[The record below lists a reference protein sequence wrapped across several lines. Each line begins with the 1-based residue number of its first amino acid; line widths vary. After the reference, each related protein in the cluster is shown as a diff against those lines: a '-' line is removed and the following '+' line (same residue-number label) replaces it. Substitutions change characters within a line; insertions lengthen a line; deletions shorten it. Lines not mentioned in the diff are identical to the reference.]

1 MPYYFQG
8 FNLFLS
14 MVSIKGKTLQVLV
27 VEIDKDD
34 FEEIKRELEEQLN
47 KSFFSKTAGFPFV
60 VSPKGQISSRT
71 VEKVIEYLQ
80 NRGLKPLLASSESK
94 VSPRVN
100 IQQQEES
107 SRVKVITKNL
117 RSGQLVEFNG
127 DVLIIGDVNPGAE
140 VRASGNIIVMGALR
154 GTAWAGY
161 LGDTN
166 SVIVAL
172 KMQPQQLRIAN
183 IFAAPDEDEKN
194 EGTADY
200 PEVAKVE
207 NNEIVIEPLI

>member
-1 MPYYFQG
+1 
-8 FNLFLS
+8 

-27 VEIDKDD
+27 VEIDKEN
-34 FEEIKRELEEQLN
+34 FEEIKKELDEQLS

-60 VSPKGQISSRT
+60 IFPKGNVSSKT

-80 NRGLKPLLASSESK
+80 SKGLKPLLASTESNATPK
-94 VSPRVN
+94 VN

-127 DVLIIGDVNPGAE
+127 DILIIGDVNPGAE

-183 IFAAPDEDEKN
+183 IFAAPDEEEKN
-194 EGTADY
+194 KGADY

-207 NNEIVIEPLI
+207 NNEIVIEPLV

>member
-1 MPYYFQG
+1 M
-8 FNLFLS
+8 
-14 MVSIKGKTLQVLV
+14 QVLV
-27 VEIDKDD
+27 VEIDKEN
-34 FEEIKRELEEQLN
+34 FEEIKKELDEQLS

-60 VSPKGQISSRT
+60 VSPKGNVSSKT

-80 NRGLKPLLASSESK
+80 SKGLKPLLASTESNATPK
-94 VSPRVN
+94 VN

-127 DVLIIGDVNPGAE
+127 DILIIGDVNPGAE

-183 IFAAPDEDEKN
+183 IFAAPDEEEKN
-194 EGTADY
+194 KGADY

-207 NNEIVIEPLI
+207 NNEIVIEPLV

>member
-1 MPYYFQG
+1 
-8 FNLFLS
+8 

-27 VEIDKDD
+27 VEIDKDN
-34 FEEIKRELEEQLN
+34 FEDIRRELEEQLS

-60 VSPKGQISSRT
+60 VSPKGQISSHT
-71 VEKVIEYLQ
+71 LEQVINYLQ
-80 NRGLKPLLASSESK
+80 NKGLKPLLVSSK
-94 VSPRVN
+94 DTSPPKVN
-100 IQQQEES
+100 IQQTEET

-183 IFAAPDEDEKN
+183 IFAAPDEEEKDK
-194 EGTADY
+194 ETDY

>member
-1 MPYYFQG
+1 
-8 FNLFLS
+8 

-27 VEIDKDD
+27 VEIDKEN
-34 FEEIKRELEEQLN
+34 FEEIKKELDEQLS

-60 VSPKGQISSRT
+60 VSPKGNVSSKT

-80 NRGLKPLLASSESK
+80 SKGLKPLLASTESNATPK
-94 VSPRVN
+94 VN

-127 DVLIIGDVNPGAE
+127 DILIIGDVNPGAE

-183 IFAAPDEDEKN
+183 IFAAPDEEEKN
-194 EGTADY
+194 KGADY

-207 NNEIVIEPLI
+207 NNEIVIEPLV

>member
-1 MPYYFQG
+1 
-8 FNLFLS
+8 

-27 VEIDKDD
+27 VEIDKEN
-34 FEEIKRELEEQLN
+34 FEEIKKELDEQLS

-60 VSPKGQISSRT
+60 VSPKGNVSSKT

-80 NRGLKPLLASSESK
+80 SKGLKPLLASTESNATPK
-94 VSPRVN
+94 VN

-127 DVLIIGDVNPGAE
+127 DILIIGDVNPGAE

-154 GTAWAGY
+154 GTACAGY

-183 IFAAPDEDEKN
+183 IFAAPDEEEKN
-194 EGTADY
+194 KGADY

-207 NNEIVIEPLI
+207 NNEIVIEPLV